1 MQLTDGP
8 HHFINRGCSKPALQ
22 FIIIACQG
30 LLKQAGKNGGV
41 NLWSEEEILYIW
53 KIPFK

>member
-1 MQLTDGP
+1 MQLTDSP